1 VSKSYALAQMLAKM
15 LNRVLI
21 GVCILICASLAK
33 AQGCADAAFSHQHFK
48 WAGTQPL
55 VLLTEYNPWAMV
67 IGSDSPTFALY
78 ANGTV
83 IYWRG
88 EGRSGKYMTVTLAP
102 SAVAELLKSAHLDE
116 THDLGNCYSIADYT
130 DAPTNFLV
138 FRTKAGYKAIDVYG
152 VIRHNENIP
161 PARMPVDLQ
170 EAFRVLLGFNAPN
183 AQEWTPPY
191 LEVMMW
197 PFSYAK
203 SSMPWPVEFPGVTD
217 KNTRQ
222 SPRGLDLYL
231 PYTEFDQYKVFA
243 SKLKPTTAV
252 LLDGKKWA
260 ISERIPFPHEG
271 KP

>member
-1 VSKSYALAQMLAKM
+1 MLANM
-15 LNRVLI
+15 LKRLLVAA
-21 GVCILICASLAK
+21 CILICSSLAE
-33 AQGCADAAFSHQHFK
+33 AQSCTDQASAHPPFK

-83 IYWRG
+83 IYWGG
-88 EGRSGKYMTVTLAP
+88 ERRSGKYLTVALAP
-102 SAVAELLKSAHLDE
+102 SEVAELLKSARLDE
-116 THDLGNCYSIADYT
+116 TKDFGSCYSIADYT
-130 DAPTNFLV
+130 DAPTNVLV
-138 FRTKAGYKAIDVYG
+138 VKTETGYKTIEVYG
-152 VIRHNENIP
+152 AIRHTENIP
-161 PARMPVDLQ
+161 PARMPSDLQ
-170 EAFRVLLGFNAPN
+170 ESFRVLLAFSHAN
-183 AQEWTPPY
+183 AQEWKPPY
-191 LEVMMW
+191 IEVMMW

-203 SSMPWPVEFPGVTD
+203 SSVSWPAEFPSIAGE
-217 KNTRQ
+217 NTRRSAQ
-222 SPRGLDLYL
+222 RIELFL
-231 PYTEFDQYKVFA
+231 PYSELDHYKTFV